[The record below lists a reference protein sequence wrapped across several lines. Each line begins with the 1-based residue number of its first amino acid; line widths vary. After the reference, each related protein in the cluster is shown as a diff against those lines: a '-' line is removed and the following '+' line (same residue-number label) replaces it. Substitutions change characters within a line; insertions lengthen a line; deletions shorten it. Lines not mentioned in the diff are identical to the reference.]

1 MSTQHKLAKQ
11 RSPRV
16 NITYDMEVGESRE
29 KKELP
34 FVLGVIGEFA
44 KMDVPFKER
53 EFVTVSKENFSSVMK
68 GLYLSLAMN
77 VENKLTDEN
86 GFINVNLNF
95 TSMKDFSPESIAQQI
110 EPLRKL
116 VEARGKLSDLKSRAL
131 SNERLREHLESIK
144 EEEKHIANENKEI
157 KEQDDTNINSSNVP
171 DNLNE
176 KPTEEVSE

>member
-1 MSTQHKLAKQ
+1 MSTQHKLSKQ

-44 KMDVPFKER
+44 KTDVPFKER
-53 EFVTVSKENFSSVMK
+53 EFITITKENFSSVMK
-68 GLYLSLAMN
+68 GLDLSLAMN
-77 VENKLTDEN
+77 VENKLTEEN
-86 GFINVNLNF
+86 GFINVILNF
-95 TSMKDFSPESIAQQI
+95 ESMIDFSPESIAQQI

-116 VEARGKLSDLKSRAL
+116 VEARSKLSDLKSRAL

-144 EEEKHIANENKEI
+144 NEEKQAVN
-157 KEQDDTNINSSNVP
+157 DD
-171 DNLNE
+171 
-176 KPTEEVSE
+176 